1 MRSSQKK
8 RGSYPQKFP
17 KSSRNTPRPRRR
29 TRKKDPR
36 GCSRCPSHGLSGPC
50 SRHSPSSGTVCLGR
64 VVAMQHLF
72 ILPNTHSGCP
82 PLKQPNVS
90 FRSACRLDRRSLV
103 CSREF
108 GLRGR
113 LGSKLRLQTN
123 KNSRSDSRSTSQRLN
138 GNNGA
143 AGLGASGSTPVTP
156 TSARPSRPTHADAP
170 SFRTFVASSR
180 RPRIPSRACS

>member
-113 LGSKLRLQTN
+113 LGSKLQNCRLTKIVGRIPVVVQLLVQSTLSGSRVFKGNLQTLSHVLCPREEFPLN
-123 KNSRSDSRSTSQRLN
+123 NRPEPRYAFLSPSQRK
-138 GNNGA
+138 
-143 AGLGASGSTPVTP
+143 
-156 TSARPSRPTHADAP
+156 
-170 SFRTFVASSR
+170 
-180 RPRIPSRACS
+180 

>member
-64 VVAMQHLF
+64 VVAIQHLF
-72 ILPNTHSGCP
+72 ILPNTHRGCP

-113 LGSKLRLQTN
+113 LGSKLQTGRLTKIVGRIVVQLQVLVQSTFSGSRVFKGNLQTI
-123 KNSRSDSRSTSQRLN
+123 SRVV
-138 GNNGA
+138 
-143 AGLGASGSTPVTP
+143 PP
-156 TSARPSRPTHADAP
+156 
-170 SFRTFVASSR
+170 R
-180 RPRIPSRACS
+180 RISLE